1 MVVFWGS
8 RVPQPTTQTRLSG
21 GIGQA
26 EYKALQSNR
35 DTPLFNRAL
44 RGQYPPGSTIKP
56 MLGLVGLHYGA
67 VNWKTEYFSRGFFQL
82 PGNDHKYRDW
92 KSGATAA

>member
-1 MVVFWGS
+1 MGLAS
-8 RVPQPTTQTRLSG
+8 TPTYDANSFIG

-26 EYKALQSNR
+26 EYKSLQSNR

-67 VNWKTEYFSRGFFQL
+67 VNWKTEYFSRGFFSC
-82 PGNDHKYRDW
+82 PEMITNIGIG

>member
-1 MVVFWGS
+1 M
-8 RVPQPTTQTRLSG
+8 TQNSFIG
-21 GIGQA
+21 GISQV

-67 VNWKTEYFSRGFFQL
+67 VSWKTEYFSRGFFQL
-82 PGNDHKYRDW
+82 PEMITI
-92 KSGATAA
+92 SGLERVGPRYCHYGQSGH